1 MPTKKNTSEVEKE
14 IYVGPKEYPI
24 KIQIKTFKGRKYLD
38 IRKWY
43 LDRKTHEILPTKKGI
58 SLSEY
63 QFEDVI
69 SIISKDKDKIT
80 KWFQEKITEDE
91 IADSLI
97 KHSKIRRELSEQAK
111 QFNTKSKKLTENKF
125 FKIEYENGKTQL
137 VINESH
143 ELFKEINKKIDNEK
157 MKKILD
163 FLFISFNQ
171 SIQMFDSDEN
181 IKVSEFE
188 ETLIH
193 NWSIILKNYLKNNV

>member
-1 MPTKKNTSEVEKE
+1 M
-14 IYVGPKEYPI
+14 
-24 KIQIKTFKGRKYLD
+24 
-38 IRKWY
+38 
-43 LDRKTHEILPTKKGI
+43 
-58 SLSEY
+58 SEY
-63 QFEDVI
+63 QFGDVI

-91 IADSLI
+91 IVDSLI

-137 VINESH
+137 VINENH
-143 ELFKEINKKIDNEK
+143 QLFKEINKKIDNEK

-193 NWSIILKNYLKNNV
+193 NWSIILKNYLKNNG